1 MKKILLICCV
11 LLTSCVMLLAQNTF
25 AFTPSLIADTAS
37 VDNLSVTDTIDPIAD
52 VIITEAMPHATI
64 HQDSLI
70 TLLMK
75 DKRIGFVR
83 GEQVVDGFRVQ
94 IYASNRQQL
103 AKKEAS
109 ELQQRIEGLVDVPVY
124 TISEPPF
131 WKVRVGNFESRE
143 LANQYKNDFLQVF
156 PELTGST
163 YVVPDKIIIVR

>member
-1 MKKILLICCV
+1 MKKIILICYA
-11 LLTSCVMLLAQNTF
+11 LLTSCVMLLAQNTL
-25 AFTPSLIADTAS
+25 AVTSPLISDSASEDSLSATETI
-37 VDNLSVTDTIDPIAD
+37 DTIAH
-52 VIITEAMPHATI
+52 VIIMDAMPHATI

-124 TISEPPF
+124 TVSEPPF
-131 WKVRVGNFESRE
+131 WKVRVGNFESRD
-143 LANQYKNDFLQVF
+143 LANQYKNDFLQLF